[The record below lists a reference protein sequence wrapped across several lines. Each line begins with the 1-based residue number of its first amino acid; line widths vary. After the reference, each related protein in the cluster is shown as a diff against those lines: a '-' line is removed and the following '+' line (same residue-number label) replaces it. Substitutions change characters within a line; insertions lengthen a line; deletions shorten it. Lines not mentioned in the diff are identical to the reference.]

1 MKALRRVSGLSR
13 VRLHPKKRKGE
24 MSGARRLDLRRS
36 FARNLRRLRVA
47 RGLSQAEL
55 AATAGM
61 TRAHLNRLEHGAYNA
76 SLDTVSKLA
85 TALGVKLL
93 DLLK

>member
-1 MKALRRVSGLSR
+1 
-13 VRLHPKKRKGE
+13 
-24 MSGARRLDLRRS
+24 
-36 FARNLRRLRVA
+36 
-47 RGLSQAEL
+47 
-55 AATAGM
+55 M